1 MTSNTVNGVQVLKLR
16 SNGTELPIIDG
27 VGTAQAVIW
36 PGMGA
41 TERSINCVEL
51 EAGSSTVW
59 LEHPMEAVYY
69 AMSGTGTVFG
79 DDPLDESPL
88 LEGSIIHISDGS
100 RYRFQAQE
108 GGLTLFGGPCPT
120 DPAMFDHLAN

>member
-1 MTSNTVNGVQVLKLR
+1 MSSSTVSGVQVLKL
-16 SNGTELPIIDG
+16 SSKGTELPIIDG
-27 VGTAQAVIW
+27 LGTARAVIW

-41 TERSINCVEL
+41 TERCINFVEL

-59 LEHPMEAVYY
+59 LEHATEAVYY
-69 AMSGTGTVFG
+69 VMSGTGVVVG
-79 DDPLDESPL
+79 DDAPDGWPV
-88 LEGSIIHISDGS
+88 LEGSIVHISDGS